1 MDYKSI
7 LSPTNLFK
15 SCMVLFLMTASFSAK
30 AQNNAAEQASEKAGI
45 LTFENEV
52 IDYGKIEANAEGGRK
67 FTFTNTGNAPIV
79 ISKVKTSCGCT
90 VADYPKEPVMP
101 GATGEIAVKYD
112 TKRVGNFTKTLTVF
126 SNASKP
132 QLQLRI
138 SGEVLAAEQ

>member
-1 MDYKSI
+1 M
-7 LSPTNLFK
+7 K
-15 SCMVLFLMTASFSAK
+15 SCLVFFLMTASFTAV
-30 AQNNAAEQASEKAGI
+30 AQENAATQASDKAGV

-52 IDYGKIEANAEGGRK
+52 IDYGKIPVNAEGGRT

-101 GATGEIAVKYD
+101 GKTGEISVKYD
-112 TKRVGNFTKTLTVF
+112 TKRIGNFTKTLTVF

-138 SGEVLAAEQ
+138 SGQVLAAEQ

>member
-1 MDYKSI
+1 MKSKKSI
-7 LSPTNLFK
+7 LTSKFLIQSSLLLFLLMTSFSSRAQENVTDKAGELTFK
-15 SCMVLFLMTASFSAK
+15 SET
-30 AQNNAAEQASEKAGI
+30 
-45 LTFENEV
+45 
-52 IDYGKIEANAEGGRK
+52 IDYGKIAVNSEGGRT

-112 TKRVGNFTKTLTVF
+112 TKRIGNFTKTLTVF

-132 QLQLRI
+132 QLNLRI
-138 SGEVLAAEQ
+138 SGEILPAEQ